1 MTTFAIKGSK
11 RIHSGD
17 SSGASQSQGIN
28 TRIDLVQIYYLEKAL
43 GPVIK
48 HMRKESDDK
57 KRQEDQG
64 DQFDDELTKM
74 RKDLDR
80 R

>member
-1 MTTFAIKGSK
+1 M
-11 RIHSGD
+11 
-17 SSGASQSQGIN
+17 
-28 TRIDLVQIYYLEKAL
+28 
-43 GPVIK
+43 IK

-57 KRQEDQG
+57 KRQEDQR